1 MNSLVSHRCRI
12 YPGQRQGCLA
22 HVTANDLCSFSK
34 LVRYCTSQSRFV
46 PGCPF
51 LYLNS
56 SNFCRTSLR
65 KQRVRRRFLLALA
78 LRFGLLR
85 KFSMDEN
92 LENIRLLTLSEAA
105 NLLQVSTR
113 TLQRMIRNG
122 ELPAFKV
129 GGQWRLRETQLR
141 QWVENRE
148 STLVKLEKESRD
160 I

>member
-1 MNSLVSHRCRI
+1 
-12 YPGQRQGCLA
+12 
-22 HVTANDLCSFSK
+22 
-34 LVRYCTSQSRFV
+34 
-46 PGCPF
+46 
-51 LYLNS
+51 
-56 SNFCRTSLR
+56 
-65 KQRVRRRFLLALA
+65 
-78 LRFGLLR
+78 
-85 KFSMDEN
+85 MDEN

-113 TLQRMIRNG
+113 TLQRMIRNR

-148 STLVKLEKESRD
+148 SSLVKLGKESRD